1 MAAGFLTRIPLP
13 GRYDEKKMPLAIVC
27 FPIVGI
33 ILGAVLGAGAYVA
46 DFLLPDLAAGAIVMI
61 CYIFLTGG
69 LHLDG
74 LMDTADGLGSW
85 RDREKMLLIMKDS
98 RVGAMGAIAGSSH
111 LILRFA
117 LFASLLALPEKA
129 QVWSVF
135 LVFPLFARLD
145 MVFAMVH
152 FPYAR
157 TEGLGKPFVAASKLW
172 VGIATAGITVVYA
185 VCIAYLF
192 EAYLVVAVVGFVSL
206 IQGAS
211 LAYYIAGKLG
221 GLTGD
226 TYGAIG
232 EVSEDVSVAVA
243 LIILHLF

>member
-33 ILGAVLGAGAYVA
+33 ILGAALGAGAYAA
-46 DFLLPDLAAGAIVMI
+46 DLLLPDLAAGAIVMI

-117 LFASLLALPEKA
+117 LFASLLTMPDKM
-129 QVWSVF
+129 QVWPVF

-157 TEGLGKPFVAASKLW
+157 TEGLGKPFVAASRLW
-172 VGIATAGITVVYA
+172 VGIATAGITALYA
-185 VCIAYLF
+185 AGIAYLF
-192 EAYLVVAVVGFVSL
+192 EAYLVVAVVGL
-206 IQGAS
+206 AS
-211 LAYYIAGKLG
+211 VLMGSGLAYYIAGKLG

-232 EVSEDVSVAVA
+232 EIAEDASVTAA
-243 LIILHLF
+243 LILLYLL